1 MTEKILL
8 ELGIDIN
15 NAEVTLEQLQKQL
28 KEANKEFSKAAV
40 GSKAYADAAVKVK
53 ALDQAVKTVKGSAKD
68 ARNSLGG
75 INEAAKTTAGSMEDL
90 EQQIKGAR
98 KELYQ
103 MVLGSKEYEDQLKKV
118 NDLEAKRVGFRM
130 KEKSLFQERVAAGT
144 KEGGGGGFSFGG
156 IGGMVGKAGVYGA
169 AIAGLGALAVE
180 AVDFLGLD
188 QIQDKLD
195 NAMTAVKVFFKN
207 IGTAAYNELG
217 RVAEIMNQFFSGNF
231 AAANVLVKQLG
242 NDMSKAFDNAIEQ
255 SKEAMAI
262 QQKLNDLEDE
272 EKKLMAN
279 TQKAV
284 ADLSDARV
292 KALRKTGDNQEE
304 NIQLAIKEAEL
315 ARETAKKE
323 LKLMKEKIDL
333 TKALIAAE
341 NKGVRKEMSDK
352 QRDKLL
358 DLEIKYNQKRIEIN
372 SATGAV
378 IEKLSD
384 REQKIRDK
392 EAADKQ
398 KKAEADQKRATE
410 DVQAKEKAAEEKAR
424 IDAETLRLEDE
435 NMKRR
440 ISLIGDRREREL
452 QQLALDAKMQQDAI
466 NKSVADQK
474 TKDEALLLLNEK
486 YLMDRHEL
494 MVKYNNEDAQYYEQ
508 LEQMKINNIAN
519 EQERSQAM
527 LEFEF
532 EREREKIRNTVANE
546 ELKYQLL
553 DELEKKYQTES
564 TNRTIQTEQA
574 KRDAVFAT
582 INSTIDGLTALGSL
596 LEKNGEFTQAMTLFK
611 IGANMAEAISSAIA
625 AASANPANSV
635 TFGAAGAAQFAA
647 SAAQIAVG
655 IAQAKAVLTEP
666 PKGFNVGGHTGNT
679 GMGYGYDYQG
689 NEVAGIVHTNEM
701 VFNAKQAN
709 DLQKTMGAVKAMLSS
724 NSMGKGINDRIEVN
738 IVDIAKVSTNSSRVR
753 EAAKL

>member
-40 GSKAYADAAVKVK
+40 GSKAYNDAAVKVK

-118 NDLEAKRVGFRM
+118 NNLEAKRVGFRM

-156 IGGMVGKAGVYGA
+156 LGGAIGKAGAAGA
-169 AIAGLGALAVE
+169 ALAALGVAGQATI
-180 AVDFLGLD
+180 DFLGLD
-188 QIQDKLD
+188 SIQDKLD
-195 NAMTAVKVFFKN
+195 NAKTAVTVFFKN
-207 IGTAAYNELG
+207 IGMAVYNELG
-217 RVAEIMNQFFSGNF
+217 KAGEILAQFFSGNF
-231 AAANVLVKQLG
+231 TAANALLKSLG
-242 NDMSKAFDNAIEQ
+242 KDMSKAFSNATEQ
-255 SKEAMAI
+255 AKGAI
-262 QQKLNDLEDE
+262 KVQQQLNDLEDE
-272 EKKLMAN
+272 EKKLARD
-279 TQKAV
+279 TSEALTK
-284 ADLSDARV
+284 LSDARV
-292 KALRKTGDNQEE
+292 KAMRKTGENQEE
-304 NIQLAIKEAEL
+304 NIQLAMKEAAL
-315 ARETAKKE
+315 AEKVAKKE
-323 LKLMKEKIDL
+323 VDLLNRKIEL
-333 TKALIAAE
+333 TKLLIKAE
-341 NKGVRKEMSDK
+341 NAGVRTEMSDK
-352 QRDKLL
+352 QKEKIFALEMERDAKQR
-358 DLEIKYNQKRIEIN
+358 ESN
-372 SATGAV
+372 SATAAV

-384 REQKIRDK
+384 RQQRLRDK
-392 EAADKQ
+392 ADKDKQ
-398 KKAEADQKRATE
+398 AKLEADQKRTAE
-410 DVQAKEKAAEEKAR
+410 DIEAKQKAADEKAR
-424 IDAETLRLEDE
+424 IDADTLKLEDE

-486 YLMDRHEL
+486 YLMDRQEL
-494 MVKYNNEDAQYYEQ
+494 MAKYNQEDAQYYEQ
-508 LEQMKINNIAN
+508 LEQMQIANIAD

-532 EREREKIRNTVANE
+532 EKEREKIRSSVSNE
-546 ELKYQLL
+546 ELRLQML
-553 DELEKKYQTES
+553 DELEKKYQNLS
-564 TNRTIQTEQA
+564 KDRTKQTEQA
-574 KRDAVFAT
+574 KRDAIFTTLNAT
-582 INSTIDGLTALGSL
+582 ADGINAIGQLMGRNNKFQKAAAL
-596 LEKNGEFTQAMTLFK
+596 FQ
-611 IGANMAEAISSAIA
+611 IGTNMAQAISSAVKE
-625 AASANPANSV
+625 SAENPANST
-635 TFGAAGAAQFAA
+635 TFGAAGVAQFAVMT
-647 SAAQIAVG
+647 AQILTG

-666 PKGFNVGGHTGNT
+666 PASFAVGGFTGNT
-679 GMGYGYDYQG
+679 GTGYGYDYQG

-709 DLQKTMGAVKAMLSS
+709 DLQKTMGAVRAMLGGK
-724 NSMGKGINDRIEVN
+724 NGKGIAERIEVN
-738 IVDIAKVSTNSSRVR
+738 IVDIARVSANSNRVKQ
-753 EAAKL
+753 AAKL